1 MTRARDIANLGT
13 QAESGLDASDITT
26 GVLPVGVTGGSGLT
40 HLASNPT
47 VTLGSNATFPSGHV
61 VQTVYGSSTGV
72 TSSTTTGTSIL
83 ASHLTKDIQIT
94 AGNTIRWTFNFA
106 HNMMAT
112 DGSAY
117 QACKWYMYHK
127 VDGGTFADIYNGDYV
142 GSFYQDV
149 NGNLPSYTTLTANN
163 NFTGIHTPSSDTH
176 HHYTLYYK
184 FEVGWFFEMG
194 ITAGANQQHV
204 ILEEIQA

>member
-13 QAESGLDASDITT
+13 QAGSGLDASDITT
-26 GVLPVGVTGGSGLT
+26 GTMG
-40 HLASNPT
+40 A
-47 VTLGSNATFPSGHV
+47 VTLGDSVVFPAGHV
-61 VQTVYGSSTGV
+61 VQTVYGSSTAV
-72 TSSTTTGTSIL
+72 TSTTSTSSTTIN

-94 AGNTIRWTFNFA
+94 AGNTVKWTFNFA